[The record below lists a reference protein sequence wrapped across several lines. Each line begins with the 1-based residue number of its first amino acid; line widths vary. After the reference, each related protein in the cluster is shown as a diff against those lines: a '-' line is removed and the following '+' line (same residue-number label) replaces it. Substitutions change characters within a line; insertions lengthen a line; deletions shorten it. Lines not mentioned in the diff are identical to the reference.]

1 MTDAPPLPVEDH
13 GRVRFRAERVAI
25 VTGMVLANVNAFTG
39 APLLGLWIGSRVTNG
54 TQITMFSVLV
64 IVVTMFAACY
74 AMVRLLGVLSDRHD
88 ALTGRTATV
97 RRHTP
102 WLRSMSGERPHD
114 VPTGVARLTA
124 VEYIAIATVVVAV
137 VLFEI
142 WFFLYAGSPL
152 DQRSG
157 RD

>member
-1 MTDAPPLPVEDH
+1 
-13 GRVRFRAERVAI
+13 VRIRGQRVAL
-25 VTGMVLANVNAFTG
+25 VTGMVLANLNVWTG
-39 APLLGLWIGSRVTNG
+39 APLLGLWLGSRVTGG

-64 IVVTMFAACY
+64 IVVTMFAACLG
-74 AMVRLLGVLSDRHD
+74 MVRVLAALSRRHD
-88 ALTGRTATV
+88 KLTGRQATV

-114 VPTGVARLTA
+114 APTATAQLTA
-124 VEYIAIATVVVAV
+124 VEYTAVAMVVLVV

-142 WFFLYAGSPL
+142 WFFFFASSPI

-157 RD
+157 RN

>member
-1 MTDAPPLPVEDH
+1 ME
-13 GRVRFRAERVAI
+13 FRAKRVAL
-25 VTGMVLANVNAFTG
+25 VTGMVLANLNVWTG
-39 APLLGLWIGSRVTNG
+39 APLLGLWIGSRVTG
-54 TQITMFSVLV
+54 GSQITMLAVLV
-64 IVVTMFAACY
+64 ITVAMLASCFV
-74 AMVRLLGVLSDRHD
+74 MVRVLVALSAKHD
-88 ALTGRTATV
+88 ELTGRTSTV

-114 VPTGVARLTA
+114 VPGGAPRLTA
-124 VEYIAIATVVVAV
+124 VEYTAISMVVLAV

-142 WFFLYAGSPL
+142 WFFFFSGSPF

>member
-1 MTDAPPLPVEDH
+1 MA
-13 GRVRFRAERVAI
+13 FRAQRVAV
-25 VTGMVLANVNAFTG
+25 VTGMVLANLNVWTG
-39 APLLGLWIGSRVTNG
+39 APLLGLWIGSRVTG
-54 TQITMFSVLV
+54 GAQITMLA
-64 IVVTMFAACY
+64 VVVVAVAMFASCF
-74 AMVRLLGVLSDRHD
+74 AMIRILAALSARHD
-88 ALTGRTATV
+88 ALTGRQATV

-114 VPTGVARLTA
+114 VPTGAPQLTA
-124 VEYIAIATVVVAV
+124 VEYVAITMVVVAV

-142 WFFLYAGSPL
+142 WFFFFSGSPF

>member
-1 MTDAPPLPVEDH
+1 MDD
-13 GRVRFRAERVAI
+13 GRVRIRFERVAL
-25 VTGMVLANVNAFTG
+25 VTGMVLANLNVWTG
-39 APLLGLWIGSRVTNG
+39 APLLGLWLGSRVTGG

-64 IVVTMFAACY
+64 IVVAMFAACF
-74 AMVRLLGVLSDRHD
+74 AMVRVLAALSARHD
-88 ALTGRTATV
+88 VLTGRQATV

-114 VPTGVARLTA
+114 VPTGTAQLTA
-124 VEYIAIATVVVAV
+124 VEYIAVAMVVLAV

-142 WFFLYAGSPL
+142 WFFFFSGSPF